1 MEIIQEIAQCV
12 PVSYTVDLDNPDV
25 FILVE
30 VFKACSFLFTPL
42 GRVLTRAHTTERMW
56 CEHPERLL
64 SMSKVQRDDPCS

>member
-30 VFKACSFLFTPL
+30 VFKACGFLFTLL
-42 GRVLTRAHTTERMW
+42 GPSSNEGAHDRTRV
-56 CEHPERLL
+56 
-64 SMSKVQRDDPCS
+64 V